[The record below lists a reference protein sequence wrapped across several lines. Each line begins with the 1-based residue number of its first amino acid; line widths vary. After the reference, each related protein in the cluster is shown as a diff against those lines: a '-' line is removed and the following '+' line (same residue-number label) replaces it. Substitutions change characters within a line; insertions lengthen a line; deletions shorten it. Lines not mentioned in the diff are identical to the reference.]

1 MTPMTPKFLPLS
13 EPCLRGNEWG
23 YVKEC
28 LDTGWISSAGPFVS
42 RFEDAVASYVGAPHA
57 VAVVNGTAAI
67 HLALTTL
74 GIRPGDEVIVS
85 TLTFIASVNAIQY
98 AGAVPVFMD
107 ADPATYQMDAG
118 KLARFLATE
127 CEQRDGACFNRRS
140 GRRVRAIVPVHILGL
155 ACDIERIVAV
165 AREHGIAVMEDAAEA
180 MGVRVNGRHAGTFGD
195 IGIFSFNG
203 NKIITTGGGGILATA
218 NADLARHA
226 KYLSTQA
233 KNDELEYVH
242 HEIGFNYRLTN
253 IQAAIGLAQMEQLD
267 AFVAERRATAAA
279 YTRGLAGVPGLRLMT
294 APRGVDAT
302 FWLYTVLM
310 PEGTT
315 LERRKA
321 VLRALHERG
330 VGARP
335 LWHPIHAL
343 PPYRAC
349 QAFEVEHAPDL
360 YARAV
365 SLPSSAGMAPEDLQ
379 RCIDAMIQE
388 VKG

>member
-1 MTPMTPKFLPLS
+1 MTPKFLPLS
-13 EPCLRGNEWG
+13 EPYLRGNEWG

-42 RFEDAVASYVGAPHA
+42 KFEEAVAKYVEAPHT

-74 GIRPGDEVIVS
+74 GTEPGDEVIVS
-85 TLTFIASVNAIQY
+85 TLTFIASVNAIRY
-98 AGAVPVFMD
+98 AGAIPVFMD
-107 ADPATYQMDAG
+107 ADPASYQMDAE
-118 KLARFLATE
+118 KLGRFLAGE
-127 CEQRDGACFNRRS
+127 CERRDGGCFNRRT

-155 ACDIERIVAV
+155 ACQIERIVALG
-165 AREHGIAVMEDAAEA
+165 REHGVLVMEDAAEA

-195 IGIFSFNG
+195 VGVFSFNG
-203 NKIITTGGGGILATA
+203 NKIVTTGGGGILATA
-218 NADLARHA
+218 NPELARHA

-242 HEIGFNYRLTN
+242 HEVGFNYRLTN

-279 YTRGLAGVPGLRLMT
+279 YARGLADVPGLTLMPT
-294 APRGVDAT
+294 PAGVEPT

-315 LERRKA
+315 LPRRKA
-321 VLRALHERG
+321 ALRTLHG
-330 VGARP
+330 LGIGARP

-343 PPYRAC
+343 PPYRDC
-349 QAFEVEHAPDL
+349 QAFEVEHAMRL

-365 SLPSSAGMAPEDLQ
+365 SLPSSAGMAREDLQ
-379 RCIDAMIQE
+379 RCIEGMKQAVQ
-388 VKG
+388 G